1 MPQNLLDDNTLVK
14 DKKINS
20 RVREVGRRIEEGIKI
35 YFEKENQLDIY
46 EKYNF
51 DYEIRVIKNK
61 RTINAFA
68 MPTAKIVFYSRILD
82 FMKDDDM
89 LATVMAHEMGH
100 VVALHS
106 QERLSHAAA
115 MEVLSTVFTGI
126 PGTGTVLS
134 EVGYFL
140 PFSRFQESEA
150 DRLGLIFMTLAGYN
164 PEKSI
169 DFWKGIKNYY
179 AEVKKHKGKKD
190 LLASFLR
197 NQPEILRTHP
207 LTDKRIKQI
216 EELIPEVKKKYLN

>member
-1 MPQNLLDDNTLVK
+1 
-14 DKKINS
+14 
-20 RVREVGRRIEEGIKI
+20 
-35 YFEKENQLDIY
+35 
-46 EKYNF
+46 
-51 DYEIRVIKNK
+51 
-61 RTINAFA
+61 

-169 DFWKGIKNYY
+169 DFWKGIKNYFE
-179 AEVKKHKGKKD
+179 EVKKHKGKKD

>member
-1 MPQNLLDDNTLVK
+1 
-14 DKKINS
+14 
-20 RVREVGRRIEEGIKI
+20 
-35 YFEKENQLDIY
+35 
-46 EKYNF
+46 
-51 DYEIRVIKNK
+51 
-61 RTINAFA
+61 

-169 DFWKGIKNYY
+169 DFWKGIKNYFE
-179 AEVKKHKGKKD
+179 EVKKHKGKKRFI
-190 LLASFLR
+190 SFLLKKSTR
-197 NQPEILRTHP
+197 DIKNSPSHRQKNK
-207 LTDKRIKQI
+207 TD
-216 EELIPEVKKKYLN
+216 